1 MYEQRTGVQK
11 AVAVDVLPLV
21 GARPRAVAVLADGMR
36 GRTQGQHVQHDRLA
50 VALPAVAQDAAFGLP
65 ALHDRLAAVL
75 RPAPVTSEERRVGKE
90 CVSTCRSWWWPYQY
104 KKNNNKAY
112 SVD

>member
-1 MYEQRTGVQK
+1 MDEQRPGIQE
-11 AVAVDVLPLV
+11 AVAVDVFPLV

-50 VALPAVAQDAAFGLP
+50 VALPAVVQEAAFGLP

-75 RPAPVTSEERRVGKE
+75 RPAPVDSPELGIASGREKGGTYG
-90 CVSTCRSWWWPYQY
+90 
-104 KKNNNKAY
+104 
-112 SVD
+112 